1 MGWVVAG
8 MWRGTVLAMAGA
20 IWCVPALAEPN
31 CQKSEFEAV
40 VEESATVLRDL
51 NAKNKPAFQ
60 EKLKQLKEKRGWTHE
75 QFMTE
80 AAPLVR
86 DEKIEEFDIQTDDLV
101 TAMSTMGQEG
111 AASANPDCALL
122 LELRARLKVLV
133 DTQNAKW
140 AYMFEKLETE
150 LWK

>member
-1 MGWVVAG
+1 MRRGLALAVAG
-8 MWRGTVLAMAGA
+8 ALCCA
-20 IWCVPALAEPN
+20 PAAAETT
-31 CQKSEFEAV
+31 CQKSEFESV
-40 VEESATVLRDL
+40 VEESATILRDL
-51 NAKNKPAFQ
+51 NAKNKPSFQ

-86 DEKIEEFDIQTDDLV
+86 DEKIEAFDQQTDDLV

-111 AASANPDCALL
+111 AAAKTPDCALL